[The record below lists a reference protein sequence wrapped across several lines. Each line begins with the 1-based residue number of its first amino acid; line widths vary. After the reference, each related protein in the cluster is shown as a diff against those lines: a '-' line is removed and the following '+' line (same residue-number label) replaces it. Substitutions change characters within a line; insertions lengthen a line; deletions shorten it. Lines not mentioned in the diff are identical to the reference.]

1 MYEIIDKTEK
11 KCGYFCR
18 EPFVPLA
25 KASLLC
31 FFYLFKYYFCTF
43 IRKRM
48 QEKKFDILVIGSGL
62 AGLTAAY
69 YASQR
74 ASVAVITKSELDTSN
89 SWHAQG
95 GIAAV
100 IGDDDSPELHIG
112 DTLTAGRGLC
122 DLDAVETLVCEGCE
136 RVLELIDMGMPF
148 DRENGAI
155 VLGLEGGHSRRRIL
169 HADGDATGKKLT
181 HFMLEKVK
189 EKTNIHPFEHTTIV
203 RLLTSGGRVCGVQA
217 MCFLTGENII
227 FKAKAVIMATGGL
240 SRIFSR
246 STNPHTATGETISM
260 AYDCGAQLSGMEFI
274 QFHPTALCLE
284 NSDAFLISEAV
295 RGEGAYLL
303 NNKGE
308 RFMQA
313 HPLAELAPRDVVTY
327 SIFKE
332 MSKTGA
338 DCVFLSLSH
347 LDEHYI
353 RNRFRNIYDKLS
365 EYNLNM
371 HRDLLPIAPAA
382 HYMVGGIR
390 SGLHGETNVPG
401 LFVCGEV
408 ASTGVMG
415 ANRLASNSLLECLVF
430 GKRASEKAAELDF
443 PDSDFPECEPFSNN
457 PQNEQLYLRFKNE
470 MSDLMTQK
478 MGIIREKSK
487 MQEALQRFNAIA
499 DDFSDH
505 KNEYNLLKIKNTAE
519 ICTFI
524 SRAALMREESRGGHI
539 RVDFPGD
546 KPEFRR
552 HIVQELGKEPYFVD
566 RR

>member
-1 MYEIIDKTEK
+1 
-11 KCGYFCR
+11 
-18 EPFVPLA
+18 
-25 KASLLC
+25 
-31 FFYLFKYYFCTF
+31 
-43 IRKRM
+43 M
-48 QEKKFDILVIGSGL
+48 QELKFDILVIGSGL

-69 YASQR
+69 YASKYG
-74 ASVAVITKSELDTSN
+74 SVAVITKSEMDTSN

-122 DLDAVETLVCEGCE
+122 DLDAVETLVCEGKE
-136 RVLELIDMGMPF
+136 RIRELIDMGMPF
-148 DRENGAI
+148 DRENGKLI
-155 VLGLEGGHSRRRIL
+155 LGLEGGHSRRRIL

-181 HFMLEKVK
+181 CFMLDKVK
-189 EKTNIHPFEHTTIV
+189 EKANIHPFEYTTIV
-203 RLLTSGGRVCGVQA
+203 RLLKSEERVCGVQA
-217 MCFLTGENII
+217 MNFITGENIV
-227 FKAKAVIMATGGL
+227 FRSKAVIMATGGF

-260 AYDCGAQLSGMEFI
+260 AYECGAQLSDMEFI
-274 QFHPTALCLE
+274 QFHPTALYMDH
-284 NSDAFLISEAV
+284 SDAFLISEAV

-303 NNKGE
+303 NSNGE

-313 HPLAELAPRDVVTY
+313 HPLAELAPRDVVSY

-332 MSKTGA
+332 MSKTGT
-338 DCVFLSLSH
+338 DCVYLSLSH

-353 RNRFRNIYDKLS
+353 RNRFRNIYDKL
-365 EYNLNM
+365 NDFGLNM
-371 HRDLLPIAPAA
+371 HRDLLPVAPAA

-390 SGLHGETNVPG
+390 SGLHGETNIPG

-443 PDSDFPECEPFSNN
+443 IDGALAECEPFLND
-457 PQNEQLYLRFKNE
+457 PKNEQIYLFFKNE
-470 MSDLMTQK
+470 MADLMMQK

-487 MQEALQRFNAIA
+487 MEEALQRFTEIA
-499 DDFSDH
+499 EEFSDH
-505 KNEYNLLKIKNTAE
+505 KNQYGLLKIKNTAE
-519 ICTFI
+519 ICMFI

-539 RVDFPGD
+539 RIDFPDD

-552 HIVQELGKEPYFVD
+552 HIVQELGKEPFFNKL
-566 RR
+566 